1 MIIKRG
7 TGIEERER
15 VKGKEKWEQ
24 NLTWTLALSVAL
36 FPFSRYPYSFPV
48 LVIRSP
54 FPVPRSPFLVLPF
67 SNHHCPNDNFSLLT
81 NKKVMQNFIKTAT
94 SAKENCSRISRRRPP
109 KCEELVFAHG
119 GGRSRSFPRRSG
131 NTWRECTACN
141 FQVKLYVNPCCF
153 WTFFKNPE

>member
-1 MIIKRG
+1 MIIQRG
-7 TGIEERER
+7 TGIEERLTG
-15 VKGKEKWEQ
+15 KGNSKMGTKP
-24 NLTWTLALSVAL
+24 NLN
-36 FPFSRYPYSFPV
+36 PCPISRFISILPLPV
-48 LVIRSP
+48 LVPCTRYP
-54 FPVPRSPFLVLPF
+54 FPVPRF

-119 GGRSRSFPRRSG
+119 GGRLRSFPRRSG

-141 FQVKLYVNPCCF
+141 FQVKLYVNPCCLNVF
-153 WTFFKNPE
+153 LKP